1 MQPTRRFSVPGLRN
15 RRLRISGG
23 VLALAVTAGVAVV
36 SSHSAVG
43 EAPEVLDSY
52 RDQRIAESAAITGSE
67 NAVVSDARA
76 PIGEGKRLDGP
87 APGQS
92 TKITLH
98 SGDKDRTAILSV
110 PDDYY
115 PNTPTPVLFA
125 YPGYNQ
131 TAEDMQRFA
140 SLDNLPAIVVYMQG
154 VGDAWEG
161 APYAKTSDGEDL
173 RFTTDMLAAV
183 NSTYNVDASRIYATG
198 MSNGGGFAAK
208 LACRAPEIFAATAAV
223 SGAYYPGTGGNC
235 ENPST
240 SFLDIHGVQDETIE
254 YDGGNRHGA
263 SYQPARERAEAV
275 AARNNCSPDP
285 VSTALA
291 GDVRRVQWPMCGN
304 GRDVVHL
311 RVGDGGH
318 TWPGDSTGTSGGAE
332 RGAASDT
339 AEATSY
345 SLDATTE
352 VWAFVSS
359 HRLAGR

>member
-1 MQPTRRFSVPGLRN
+1 M
-15 RRLRISGG
+15 
-23 VLALAVTAGVAVV
+23 
-36 SSHSAVG
+36 
-43 EAPEVLDSY
+43 
-52 RDQRIAESAAITGSE
+52 
-67 NAVVSDARA
+67 
-76 PIGEGKRLDGP
+76 
-87 APGQS
+87 
-92 TKITLH
+92 
-98 SGDKDRTAILSV
+98 
-110 PDDYY
+110 
-115 PNTPTPVLFA
+115 
-125 YPGYNQ
+125 
-131 TAEDMQRFA
+131 
-140 SLDNLPAIVVYMQG
+140 
-154 VGDAWEG
+154 
-161 APYAKTSDGEDL
+161 
-173 RFTTDMLAAV
+173 
-183 NSTYNVDASRIYATG
+183 
-198 MSNGGGFAAK
+198 
-208 LACRAPEIFAATAAV
+208 
-223 SGAYYPGTGGNC
+223 
-235 ENPST
+235 
-240 SFLDIHGVQDETIE
+240 QDETIE

>member
-1 MQPTRRFSVPGLRN
+1 M
-15 RRLRISGG
+15 
-23 VLALAVTAGVAVV
+23 AVV
-36 SSHSAVG
+36 SSQSAVG

-52 RDQRIAESAAITGSE
+52 RNQRIAESAAITGSDNTTTGAAE
-67 NAVVSDARA
+67 A
-76 PIGEGKRLDGP
+76 PIGEGKKLDGP
-87 APGQS
+87 APGDS

-98 SGDKDRTAILSV
+98 SGDRDRTAILSV
-110 PDDYY
+110 PKDYY
-115 PNTPTPVLFA
+115 PNEPTPVLFA
-125 YPGYNQ
+125 YPGYKQ
-131 TAEDMQRFA
+131 TAQEMQHFA
-140 SLDNLPAIVVYMQG
+140 ALDKLPAIVVYMQG

-173 RFTTDMLAAV
+173 RFTRDMLAAV
-183 NSTYNVDASRIYATG
+183 NATYNVDASRIYATG

-208 LACRAPEIFAATAAV
+208 LACRAPEIFAATASV
-223 SGAYYPGTGGNC
+223 SGAYYPGTGGDC
-235 ENPST
+235 ENPAT
-240 SFLDIHGVQDETIE
+240 SFLEIHGVQDDTINYE
-254 YDGGNRHGA
+254 GGSRHGA

-275 AARNNCSPDP
+275 AARNGCSPDP

-291 GDVRRVQWPMCGN
+291 GDVRRVQWPMCRS

-332 RGAASDT
+332 GAAASDT

-359 HRLAGR
+359 HRLAER